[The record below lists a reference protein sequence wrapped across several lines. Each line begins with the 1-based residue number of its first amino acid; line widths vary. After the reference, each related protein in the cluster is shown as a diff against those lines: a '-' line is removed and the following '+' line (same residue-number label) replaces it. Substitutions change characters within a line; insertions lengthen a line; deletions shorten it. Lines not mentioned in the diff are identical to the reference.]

1 VRQRRLS
8 PLIVLASLCGAMACS
23 SSREP
28 VDDAARPAEGVPTSQ
43 AAGFVNKI
51 WRVTEP
57 DAAPGSLYIFL
68 ADGSLVQTSCVEVY
82 RLSAWR
88 RETSG
93 ALTITE
99 DLSVRYEAEAESV
112 GDRQLRL
119 RFKLGGSWT
128 PWKTL
133 ELARPPFVCPD
144 LRK

>member
-1 VRQRRLS
+1 VRHRANQSTMRLGQ
-8 PLIVLASLCGAMACS
+8 PKVC
-23 SSREP
+23 
-28 VDDAARPAEGVPTSQ
+28 PTWQ

-88 RETSG
+88 REATG

-99 DLSVRYEAEAESV
+99 DLSVRR
-112 GDRQLRL
+112 GR
-119 RFKLGGSWT
+119 GGTGW
-128 PWKTL
+128 
-133 ELARPPFVCPD
+133 
-144 LRK
+144 